1 MKAINID
8 SIINSF
14 DENRTVKNCEGYT
27 GHAWRGVNC
36 PAGFLPV
43 KEVAKYIREFIKSDK
58 ELNACKWSV
67 TCQSYSGG
75 QSLTVTLVEA
85 PFAAIC
91 EKWGKVHGFEYSQH
105 GDCEGCST
113 PEAYRLFM
121 KIKKFATSFNH
132 DDSDGMIDYFDR
144 GFYDK
149 YYIGAFDRPF
159 KIVEKK
165 AKPTIKSAKPEKTDK
180 TTAEGVQIID
190 YSEKSV
196 AVIGNTYQIKDI
208 LKKLGGKFNARLS
221 CGAGWIFSKSKKD
234 VLFETLK
241 IA

>member
-1 MKAINID
+1 M
-8 SIINSF
+8 
-14 DENRTVKNCEGYT
+14 
-27 GHAWRGVNC
+27 
-36 PAGFLPV
+36 
-43 KEVAKYIREFIKSDK
+43 AKYIREFIKSDK

-91 EKWGKVHGFEYSQH
+91 EEWGNIHGFEYSQH

-165 AKPTIKSAKPEKTDK
+165 AKPTTKSAKPEKTEK

-190 YSEKSV
+190 YSEKAV

-208 LKKLGGKFNARLS
+208 LKKLGGKFNARLT
-221 CGAGWIFSKSKKD
+221 CGAGWIFPKSKKD
-234 VLFETLK
+234 VLFENLK